1 MSFMKRLLSITCIPQ
16 CERWLGLIVGLFV
29 LLFCALTDPP
39 ADLPLQAW
47 RCIGMGTMMAI
58 WWATEAM
65 PIPVTSLLPIIL
77 IPILGLGSIKTATA
91 PYANPTIYLF
101 FGGFLL
107 GLAMERCNLHRRIA
121 LNILSRVGSS
131 PRRQLA
137 GFMIATGFISM
148 WVSNTATAIMM
159 LPIGTSV
166 CAVVT
171 QGQDPQESRRFSSAL
186 MLAIAYSA
194 SIGGMATL
202 IGTPPNAI
210 LRAFLAEHY
219 NIVIGFGEWMLLGV
233 PLSLV
238 LSVFIWWW
246 LSRAPFRLEGSQ
258 VNSLIQEQVE
268 KLGPMSR
275 SEIMTAAAFGAAAV
289 CWVCQPLIASWLP
302 FVDDTLIAMFFGLLL
317 FILPVNL
324 SNREFLLDWRE
335 ASRMPWGVLLLFG
348 GGLSLAG
355 SITASGLSTW
365 LAQVL
370 GGLQAVPIFL
380 MLLIIAYL
388 IQFLTE
394 FTSNTATAAAFLPLV
409 GAMAVAQGIL
419 PSTYAIPAAL
429 AASCAFLLP
438 VSTPPNALVF
448 GSGAVTI
455 NEMMRA
461 GFALTLFSGVVVA
474 TFAFILVPVLF

>member
-1 MSFMKRLLSITCIPQ
+1 MGNGSHAHSRHL
-16 CERWLGLIVGLFV
+16 
-29 LLFCALTDPP
+29 P
-39 ADLPLQAW
+39 AA
-47 RCIGMGTMMAI
+47 
-58 WWATEAM
+58 
-65 PIPVTSLLPIIL
+65 IIL
-77 IPILGLGSIKTATA
+77 IPILGLGSIKAATA

-121 LNILSRVGSS
+121 LNILNHVGSS
-131 PRRQLA
+131 PKRQLA
-137 GFMIATGFISM
+137 GFMMATGFISM

-171 QGQDPQESRRFSSAL
+171 QGQDPQESKRFSSAL

-210 LRAFLAEHY
+210 LRAFLAEHF
-219 NIVIGFGEWMLLGV
+219 NIAIGFGQWMLLGV

-238 LSVFIWWW
+238 LSLFIWWW
-246 LSRAPFRLEGSQ
+246 LSRTPFNLEGSQ
-258 VNSLIQEQVE
+258 VSSLIQAEVE

-275 SEIMTAAAFGAAAV
+275 TERMTAVTFGSAAV
-289 CWVCQPLIASWLP
+289 CWVCQPLIATWLP

-324 SNREFLLDWRE
+324 DNREFLLDWRE

-355 SITASGLSTW
+355 SISASGLSSW
-365 LAQVL
+365 LAETL
-370 GGLQAVPIFL
+370 GGIQTVPTIL
-380 MLLIIAYL
+380 MLLLIAYL

-409 GAMAVAQGIL
+409 GAMAVAQGVMPTI
-419 PSTYAIPAAL
+419 YAIPAAL

-455 NEMMRA
+455 NDMMRA
-461 GFALTLFSGVVVA
+461 GFVLTLFSGVTVTA
-474 TFAFILVPVLF
+474 FAFILVPILF

>member
-1 MSFMKRLLSITCIPQ
+1 MRTLARPVCRVVCPAAYRAHGSSFRSAPA
-16 CERWLGLIVGLFV
+16 GLALHRHGHADGHLVGDGGH
-29 LLFCALTDPP
+29 AHSRH
-39 ADLPLQAW
+39 LPDAH
-47 RCIGMGTMMAI
+47 
-58 WWATEAM
+58 
-65 PIPVTSLLPIIL
+65 IIL

-121 LNILSRVGSS
+121 LNILNQVGSS
-131 PRRQLA
+131 PKRQLA
-137 GFMIATGFISM
+137 GFMMATGFISM

-219 NIVIGFGEWMLLGV
+219 NIAIGFGQWMLLGV

-238 LSVFIWWW
+238 LSLFIWWW
-246 LSRAPFRLEGSQ
+246 LSRAPFHLDGTQ
-258 VNSLIQEQVE
+258 VSSLIQAEVE

-275 SEIMTAAAFGAAAV
+275 TERMTAATFGAAAI
-289 CWVCQPLIASWLP
+289 CWVCQPFIAAWLP

-355 SITASGLSTW
+355 SISASGLSAW
-365 LAQVL
+365 LAETL
-370 GGLQAVPIFL
+370 GGLQAVPTL
-380 MLLIIAYL
+380 VMLLLIAYL

-409 GAMAVAQGIL
+409 GAMAVAQGVL
-419 PSTYAIPAAL
+419 PTIYAIPAAL

-455 NEMMRA
+455 NDMMRA
-461 GFALTLFSGVVVA
+461 GFVMTLFSGVTVTA
-474 TFAFILVPVLF
+474 FAFVLVPILF